1 MSEID
6 TARCSCGG
14 AVGVVEPTAAEV
26 GNRSGRFMQVLECD
40 ACKTRFVIEF
50 VPPDPEYD

>member
-26 GNRSGRFMQVLECD
+26 GNRSERFMQVLECD
-40 ACKTRFVIEF
+40 TCKTRFVIEF